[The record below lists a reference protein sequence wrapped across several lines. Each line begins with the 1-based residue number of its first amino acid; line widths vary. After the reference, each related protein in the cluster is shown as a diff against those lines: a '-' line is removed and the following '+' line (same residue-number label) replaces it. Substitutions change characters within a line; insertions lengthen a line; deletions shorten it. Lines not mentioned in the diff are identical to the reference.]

1 MRSAPPPAPAP
12 AAPAPPRASDRW
24 PTSGIFSLVLLLVL
38 AAYWPALHGDFL
50 WDDAGHVTSPGL
62 QNAAGLLRIWFEPG
76 TTQQYY
82 PLLHSAFWLEHQLWG
97 DAPLGYHLVN
107 LLWHATAAT
116 LFVLLLRRL
125 ALRGALLA
133 GLVFALHPVGVESV
147 AWIAEQ
153 KNTLSLVLALAAALA
168 WLRYEEDRRPGRY
181 AAATAWF
188 IAALLTKTVT
198 ATLPPA
204 LLVLAWWRRGRLAW
218 RTDAVPLLPWLG
230 LGLLAGLSTA
240 WLESTQIGATG
251 NDFSLGPLERMLLAG
266 RIVWFYAGKLL
277 WPADLTFFY
286 PRWSVDA
293 TAAWQWLFTTAALG
307 LLAVAAAWRHR
318 QRGPLAAA
326 LLYGGILFPV
336 LGFVNVY
343 PFIFSYV
350 ADHFQ
355 YHASLAPIAFLTSA
369 AVHAWDRRPR
379 PRGLAL
385 LASALL
391 LAGLG
396 TLTWRQST
404 TYRDVFSL
412 YQATLARNPDSWVAH
427 LNLGTALDDAGRPD
441 EALPHL
447 QRANTLKPDFP
458 ETLNTLANVLSRLG
472 RAAEALPLIER
483 AGQLQPRFAAAHNT
497 RGVVLMALSRPADGT
512 AAFRRALELDPAL
525 TLARVNLAWALAN
538 AGQPAE
544 ALRQLDQARRL
555 DPADAGIEHKTALVH
570 AMAGRPDL
578 AEPHARRA
586 VALQPGDPDL
596 LCLHGLLLL
605 QLGRPAE
612 SAAAF
617 DTALRLAPG
626 HPNALQGLQEA
637 SRRLGR

>member
-1 MRSAPPPAPAP
+1 MRTAPPPAPAP
-12 AAPAPPRASDRW
+12 APPASLGASDRW
-24 PTSGIFSLVLLLVL
+24 PAGVIFSLVLLLVL
-38 AAYWPALHGDFL
+38 AAYWPALRGDFL
-50 WDDAGHVTSPGL
+50 WDDAGHVTSPAL

-76 TTQQYY
+76 ATQQYY

-133 GLVFALHPVGVESV
+133 GLIFALHPVGVESV
-147 AWIAEQ
+147 AWISEQ

-181 AAATAWF
+181 ATATAWF
-188 IAALLTKTVT
+188 VAALLTKTVT

-218 RTDAVPLLPWLG
+218 RTDLLPLLPWLG
-230 LGLLAGLSTA
+230 LGLLAGLGTA

-251 NDFSLGPLERMLLAG
+251 GDFSLGPLERTLLAG

-293 TAAWQWLFTTAALG
+293 AVAWQWLFPAAALG
-307 LLAVAAAWRHR
+307 LLAVTAAWRRRH
-318 QRGPLAAA
+318 RGPLAAA

-355 YHASLAPIAFLTSA
+355 YHACLAPIACLTAA
-369 AVHAWDRRPR
+369 AVHVWNRRPR
-379 PRGLAL
+379 PRRLALILIAAL
-385 LASALL
+385 LAA
-391 LAGLG
+391 LG

-404 TYRDVFSL
+404 AYRDVFSL
-412 YQATLARNPDSWVAH
+412 YQTTLARNPDSWVAH

-447 QRANTLKPDFP
+447 QRANALKPDFP

-472 RAAEALPLIER
+472 RAPEALPLIER
-483 AGQLQPRFAAAHNT
+483 AVQLRPRFPAAHNT
-497 RGVVLMALSRPADGT
+497 RGVILMALGRTADGT

-538 AGQPAE
+538 SGQPAE

-555 DPADAGIEHKTALVH
+555 APDDAGIEHKSALVH

-605 QLGRPAE
+605 ELGRPAE

-617 DTALRLAPG
+617 DTALRFAPG